1 MKEWAK
7 GGASAEEVATR
18 TALVRAW
25 AQQEA
30 RALRN
35 NPSLQFFQGRSDL
48 GLSRKG
54 FARLIAALFP
64 CLLFFFIFLLVYGG
78 RIFGLV
84 LWGRGRDRYE
94 RSVQVW
100 SGCGVGLSCC
110 CLCLTRGIRWRA

>member
-30 RALRN
+30 RATRN
-35 NPSLQFFQGRSDL
+35 NPGLQFFQGRSDL

-54 FARLIAALFP
+54 FARFIAALFP
-64 CLLFFFIFLLVYGG
+64 CLLFFFLVYGG

-84 LWGRGRDRYE
+84 MWGRGRDWYE

-100 SGCGVGLSCC
+100 SGCGVGLSSC

>member
-30 RALRN
+30 RAFRN
-35 NPSLQFFQGRSDL
+35 NPGLQFFQGRSDL

-54 FARLIAALFP
+54 FP
-64 CLLFFFIFLLVYGG
+64 VLLQHYFLVYFIFYVLLVYGG
-78 RIFGLV
+78 RVFG
-84 LWGRGRDRYE
+84 
-94 RSVQVW
+94 
-100 SGCGVGLSCC
+100 
-110 CLCLTRGIRWRA
+110 

>member
-30 RALRN
+30 RAFRN
-35 NPSLQFFQGRSDL
+35 NPGLQFFQGRSDL

-64 CLLFFFIFLLVYGG
+64 CLLHFFYFFVS
-78 RIFGLV
+78 
-84 LWGRGRDRYE
+84 LW
-94 RSVQVW
+94 RSYFWLSV
-100 SGCGVGLSCC
+100 VGA
-110 CLCLTRGIRWRA
+110 WA

>member
-35 NPSLQFFQGRSDL
+35 NPGLQFFQGRSDL

-54 FARLIAALFP
+54 FARYIAALISLFTVFFSFFVI
-64 CLLFFFIFLLVYGG
+64 LLEVVFL
-78 RIFGLV
+78 
-84 LWGRGRDRYE
+84 
-94 RSVQVW
+94 
-100 SGCGVGLSCC
+100 
-110 CLCLTRGIRWRA
+110 A